1 MRKMRKNLFTTTALV
16 LTCVLIACSGLSS
29 KQRAAANDAVSA
41 LRKLEAASQVKPSL
55 MQYNQLVIEAKAR
68 VNEAS
73 AVLPDGE
80 LKQELNAAMDAYADA
95 AVAWAAM
102 ERTYLRD
109 DKEPGKTLGPKYGL
123 YLKAENSSMVDYM
136 ESLERLTNPNYE
148 SPSTK
153 GVLDKIWS
161 VGKGHLDRASSL
173 IDR

>member
-1 MRKMRKNLFTTTALV
+1 MRKNLLTITALAMTSV
-16 LTCVLIACSGLSS
+16 LVACGGLSS
-29 KQRAAANDAVSA
+29 KQQAAANDAVSA

-102 ERTYLRD
+102 QRAYLRE

-123 YLKAENSSMVDYM
+123 HFDSTTAGIVEHTEAL
-136 ESLERLTNPNYE
+136 ESLTNPNYE
-148 SPSTK
+148 SPTMK

-161 VGKGHLDRASSL
+161 VGKEHLDRASSL
-173 IDR
+173 L